1 MEAKQSDIATEAH
14 GAAHAE
20 LPAAAHIVLA
30 EDDDLFRESLSRN
43 LLEAGFSVS
52 DFGDG
57 QSVLRYFSE
66 GGGADLAV
74 LDWKMP
80 SISGI
85 ELMQRLKSAQVSVPV
100 IFLTSLRDQIY
111 EETALM
117 SGAVDFVDKSRS
129 FSILLSRIGLV
140 VRRAKANN
148 ETVVS
153 SAAPAIMRRGDLELH
168 LNSNRAFWKHQR
180 VDLTLA
186 EFRIVYQLSLQTDND
201 LSHRQIYDIV
211 RGPGFIAG
219 EGENGYR
226 ANVRTFIKRIRRK
239 FGEVDDKFDR
249 IATYSG
255 FGYRWASDADT
266 PPVAATPV
274 AASA

>member
-1 MEAKQSDIATEAH
+1 MEAKQSDIASEADT
-14 GAAHAE
+14 
-20 LPAAAHIVLA
+20 PAHIVLA

-43 LLEAGFSVS
+43 LLDAGFSVS

-57 QSVLRYFSE
+57 HAVLRYFSE

-85 ELMQRLKSAQVSVPV
+85 ELMQRLKSAQVAVPV

-140 VRRAKANN
+140 VRRAKALHDGASLSN
-148 ETVVS
+148 TPAVV
-153 SAAPAIMRRGDLELH
+153 RCGDLELQ

-239 FGEVDDKFDR
+239 FGEVDAGFDR

-255 FGYRWASDADT
+255 FGYRWKGDDSPS
-266 PPVAATPV
+266 PPDED
-274 AASA
+274 

>member
-1 MEAKQSDIATEAH
+1 
-14 GAAHAE
+14 
-20 LPAAAHIVLA
+20 
-30 EDDDLFRESLSRN
+30 
-43 LLEAGFSVS
+43 
-52 DFGDG
+52 
-57 QSVLRYFSE
+57 
-66 GGGADLAV
+66 
-74 LDWKMP
+74 MP

-85 ELMQRLKSAQVSVPV
+85 ELMQRLKSAQVTVPV

-140 VRRAKANN
+140 VRRAKAQT
-148 ETVVS
+148 EPQA
-153 SAAPAIMRRGDLELH
+153 SAASPAILRRGDLELH
-168 LNSNRAFWKHQR
+168 LNSNRAYWRQQR

-186 EFRIVYQLSLQTDND
+186 EFRIVYQLSLQTDSD

-239 FGEVDDKFDR
+239 FGEVDAQFDR

-255 FGYRWASDADT
+255 FGYRWRGDDT
-266 PPVAATPV
+266 PAGPVEPDDAAE
-274 AASA
+274 A

>member
-1 MEAKQSDIATEAH
+1 MEAKSIETVSETEA
-14 GAAHAE
+14 
-20 LPAAAHIVLA
+20 PAHIVLA

-57 QSVLRYFSE
+57 HAVLRYFNE

-85 ELMQRLKSAQVSVPV
+85 ELMQRLKSAQVAVPV

-140 VRRAKANN
+140 VRRSKALSD
-148 ETVVS
+148 VAAS
-153 SAAPAIMRRGDLELH
+153 SSTPAIVRRGDLELH
-168 LNSNRAFWKHQR
+168 LSSNRAFWRHQR

-186 EFRIVYQLSLQTDND
+186 EFRIVYQLSLQTDSD

-239 FGEVDDKFDR
+239 FGEVDAQFDR

-255 FGYRWASDADT
+255 FGYRWKSDDAPPDT
-266 PPVAATPV
+266 EER
-274 AASA
+274 